1 MAVVTIFP
9 CQVTSRGSPT
19 LTETSFI
26 WRWSF
31 RSALRKERV
40 YRRVE
45 LDAGSGRKMRAAGKS
60 VQPGMGKAGRKQK
73 RLTRFVAA
81 GAAKVAREGREENA
95 PPQGHDQGGRRQ

>member
-81 GAAKVAREGREENA
+81 EAEQFAGEGLVDSGRPGAKDEDR
-95 PPQGHDQGGRRQ
+95 